1 MKIVDRFVGL
11 PLWARAIGYLAGAAL
26 AIFITMRLIG
36 ALQVALFG
44 DPRVKHEHGKAVV
57 AQEQTQAAKDTGAE
71 VTNTVTRTY
80 EHYTTIDRTVR
91 EGQNAIAKADK
102 GQQMDPAI
110 DAATAN
116 ALCGVHD
123 SLCRR

>member
-1 MKIVDRFVGL
+1 MVIRDRFLGL
-11 PLWARAIGYLAGAAL
+11 PIWVRLIAYMIVAAL
-26 AIFITMRLIG
+26 AIFLAARLIG
-36 ALQVALFG
+36 GIQIALFG
-44 DPRVKHEHGKAVV
+44 DPRLKQAQGNTVV
-57 AQEQTQAAKDTGAE
+57 AEEQTQAAKDTGAE
-71 VTNTVTRTY
+71 MTNTVVKTY
-80 EHYTTIDRTVR
+80 EHMVQIDHVVK
-91 EGQNAIAKADK
+91 EGQNAIQRADR